1 MLILATHSNL
11 INLMSDIF
19 VIKKKINSFCNKIVR
34 VSGDKSLSIRWVLLA
49 SLAKGKSRA
58 LNLLYSDDVK
68 ASIKLVKKLGIKV
81 KLKKDF
87 CEIYGN
93 GLNGYKYKKNITL
106 NAQNSG
112 TLGRLIL
119 GLLINSDKKI
129 KIIGDKSLSKRDFKR
144 VADPLRKFGAKLKLT
159 NNRNLPLNIL
169 GTKNLKPIKYYE
181 KRGSAQCK
189 SSIIF
194 AGLRT
199 EGTTIIKAK
208 KSRDH
213 TELLFKYLKLPIS
226 LSRKKNYDL
235 IKIKK
240 AKKIDS
246 FNYHIPSDISS
257 ASFFIVLT
265 CLTKNSSL
273 TVKNVNINPS
283 RVGIVT
289 ILKKMGVK
297 IIFKNKKLY
306 KGELVA
312 DIFVKCSK
320 NLKSIN
326 CPTSLNA
333 SSIDEFLLIFLV
345 AAKAKGVSFFKN
357 LSELNQKE
365 SPRLKWGSKIL
376 NLMGIKN
383 IVTKSSIKIFGNP
396 NINLKKKIII
406 KNYLKDHRIFMSSA
420 IAALAFGGEWHLHNK
435 DSINTSF
442 PNFLKIL
449 REIQK

>member
-1 MLILATHSNL
+1 MPILATHSNL

-19 VIKKKINSFCNKIVR
+19 VIKKKINNFYNKIVR

-58 LNLLYSDDVK
+58 FNLLYSDDVR
-68 ASIKLVKKLGIKV
+68 ASINVIKKLGIKV
-81 KLKKDF
+81 KLKKNF
-87 CEIYGN
+87 CEIYGK
-93 GLNGYKYKKNITL
+93 GLNGYKYKKNIAL

-129 KIIGDKSLSKRDFKR
+129 KIIGDKSLSRRDFKR

-181 KRGSAQCK
+181 NRGSAQCK

-213 TELLFKYLKLPIS
+213 TELLLKYLKLPIR
-226 LSRKKNYDL
+226 LSRRKNYDL

-240 AKKIDS
+240 AKKINS

-265 CLTKNSSL
+265 CLTENSSL

-283 RVGIVT
+283 RVGIVI
-289 ILKKMGVK
+289 ILKKMGVE
-297 IIFKNKKLY
+297 INFRNKRFY
-306 KGELVA
+306 KGELIA
-312 DIFVKCSK
+312 DIFVKGSK

-326 CPTSLNA
+326 CPSSLNA

-365 SPRLKWGSKIL
+365 SPRLRWGSKIL
-376 NLMGIKN
+376 NLIGIKN
-383 IVTKSSIKIFGNP
+383 IVTDSSIKIFGNP
-396 NINLKKKIII
+396 KINIKKKIII

-435 DSINTSF
+435 NSINTSF

-449 REIQK
+449 REIQR